1 MLTPLDNLEVLVMT
15 HGNDIGAQGMRD
27 RAHSIGQEGVPDPS
41 ESEVSRDALKA
52 ALQECKAI
60 AKNIAQ
66 DAKLEVSLG
75 EPGTGSYCQ
84 YGGPSGLRIDR
95 VKRNIVIDPQHL
107 LDEGNKFVIA
117 HEGMHAYL
125 TRSAFDYHVQK
136 ALKKGCDPEAL
147 YAEVGF
153 ASLLNFLEDC
163 GGNDWLT
170 THYPVFEEPEQKLY
184 NRMLHAENPE
194 MHTGET
200 QAVTAR
206 LGFYPRFAQ
215 FGSELMKRWHTDA
228 YSTTLNP
235 AVEDALSAQQANAD
249 AFIAAFPQSQTSTD
263 GQRDALFCKR
273 FLIAANKI
281 MPTLRKLIDQDKA
294 QAALQQLANQ
304 QAASGQPGQPDGQQ
318 TQQGG
323 QQSQPGQ
330 SDGQQTQ
337 QGGQQSQ
344 PGQQQ
349 PDGAPSPGSAGASGA
364 SAGSFELSPGTKA
377 EIDQKTAEHREKL
390 REQLNQQLDE
400 LEKHLGL
407 QGGNPKT
414 GADAQAK
421 DPSQRIKDLQ
431 KAIDER
437 FDGQEDVDAKADAD
451 RYLNSLKE
459 LSESIDS
466 QAAPI
471 EELSP
476 DAQQEL
482 QEIYDGLSQGEKRSL
497 EEKAEELLN
506 DFEDAI
512 REGLEGKTQQDPAP
526 THRQQKQAKED
537 AKRAAT
543 LRKQIED
550 TIKRAEEERRSRLS
564 EWDAAREDVG
574 EFITKL
580 HSRLERVLRPAV
592 PEWETGHSTGN
603 RISPSAAMQAKADP
617 RLKGKM
623 WEQRSMPIERSFVFS
638 LLVDNSGSMGS
649 SKKYLHARRCAVLLS
664 EVLTRLQVPYEISIF
679 SNGSEVLKHFDK
691 KPKKA
696 EKNQIAAAINGNG
709 GGTEDYKA
717 IQQCVTTL
725 ATRSEENKFL
735 IVLTDGGSNDSTEL
749 VKTLQDALRSNI
761 RVVGLGVGDETSDVD
776 EYYPLGRGGLTLD
789 AKDKENALGPY
800 FANLLEEILK
810 NPEQVVSKALRKSNT
825 TNGNG
830 DGGEDA

>member
-1 MLTPLDNLEVLVMT
+1 MTHCKDLTTEERRDRVYSTGLEVSP
-15 HGNDIGAQGMRD
+15 GPGA
-27 RAHSIGQEGVPDPS
+27 S
-41 ESEVSRDALKA
+41 EISREALEA
-52 ALQECKAI
+52 EFQVCRAI

-75 EPGTGSYCQ
+75 KPGTGSVCQ
-84 YGGPSGLRIDR
+84 YGGPSGLRFNR
-95 VKRNIVIDPQHL
+95 VKRTIVIDPLHL
-107 LDEGNKFVIA
+107 LDEGNKFIIA
-117 HEGMHAYL
+117 HEGMHAYV
-125 TRSAFDYHVQK
+125 TRSPFDHYVRR
-136 ALKKGCDPEAL
+136 ALKKCCDPEAL
-147 YAEVGF
+147 YAEIGF
-153 ASLLNFLEDC
+153 ASLLNFMEDC

-170 THYPVFEEPEQKLY
+170 TNYPAFEEGEQKLY

-194 MHTGET
+194 LHTPESK
-200 QAVTAR
+200 AVTAI

-215 FGSELMKRWHTDA
+215 FGSELMKRWHTGA

-235 AVEDALSAQQANAD
+235 AVEEALSAQQANAD

-263 GQRDALFCKR
+263 GERDALFCKR

-281 MPTLRKLIDQDKA
+281 MPTLRKLIDKDKA

-323 QQSQPGQ
+323 R
-330 SDGQQTQ
+330 
-337 QGGQQSQ
+337 QSQ

-349 PDGAPSPGSAGASGA
+349 SDGAPSPGSGGASGA

-377 EIDQKTAEHREKL
+377 EIDRKTAEHRERL
-390 REQLNQQLDE
+390 REQLNDQLDE

-407 QGGNPKT
+407 QGGDPKT
-414 GADAQAK
+414 GAEAQSK

-459 LSESIDS
+459 LNESIDS
-466 QAAPI
+466 QSVPI
-471 EELSP
+471 EQLSP
-476 DAQQEL
+476 EAQQEL
-482 QEIYDGLSQGEKRSL
+482 QEIYDGLSQGERRLL
-497 EEKAEELLN
+497 EEKAEQLLKEV
-506 DFEDAI
+506 EDAI

-526 THRQQKQAKED
+526 THRQQKQAKEE

-543 LRKQIED
+543 VREQIED
-550 TIKRAEEERRSRLS
+550 DIKRAEEERRSRLS

-574 EFITKL
+574 AFITRL

-603 RISPSAAMQAKADP
+603 KITPATAMQAKADP
-617 RLKGKM
+617 RLRGSI

-638 LLVDNSGSMGS
+638 LLVDNSGSMSMGIPE
-649 SKKYLHARRCAVLLS
+649 KYLHARRCAVLLS
-664 EVLTRLQVPYEISIF
+664 EVLTRLQVPFEISIF

-691 KPKKA
+691 KPKKE

-709 GGTEDYKA
+709 GGTEDYRA
-717 IQQCVTTL
+717 IQQCVSTL
-725 ATRSEENKFL
+725 AVRGEENKFL
-735 IVLTDGGSNDSTEL
+735 IVLTDGESSEPTEL
-749 VKTLQDALRSNI
+749 NKALKTALQSNI
-761 RVVGLGVGDETSDVD
+761 RVVGLGVGGETRDVD
-776 EYYPLGRGGLTLD
+776 KYYPLGRGGLTLD
-789 AKDKENALGPY
+789 PKDKENELGSY
-800 FANLLEEILK
+800 FAKLLEEILK
-810 NPEQVVSKALRKSNT
+810 NPEQAVSKALRKSNT

>member
-1 MLTPLDNLEVLVMT
+1 MT
-15 HGNDIGAQGMRD
+15 HGNDVAGPKTRD
-27 RAHSIGQEGVPDPS
+27 RVYSAGPEGLPDPS
-41 ESEVSRDALKA
+41 ASEISREALEAKF
-52 ALQECKAI
+52 QELKAI
-60 AKNIAQ
+60 AKNIAL
-66 DAKLEVSLG
+66 DARLDVSLG
-75 EPGTGSYCQ
+75 EPGKGSYCQ
-84 YGGPSGLRIDR
+84 YGGPSGVRVDR
-95 VKRNIVIDPQHL
+95 VKRSVLIDPQHL

-117 HEGMHAYL
+117 HEGMHAYV

-136 ALKKGCDPEAL
+136 ALQKGCDPEAL
-147 YAEVGF
+147 YAELGF

-170 THYPVFEEPEQKLY
+170 TNYPAFEEAEQKLY
-184 NRMLHAENPE
+184 DRMLHAENPE
-194 MHTGET
+194 MHTDET
-200 QAVTAR
+200 EAVTAR

-215 FGSELMKRWHTDA
+215 FGSEVMKRWHTGA

-235 AVEDALSAQQANAD
+235 AVEEALKAQQANAD
-249 AFIAAFPQSQTSTD
+249 AFIKEFPQGQTSTESE
-263 GQRDALFCKR
+263 RDARFCKR
-273 FLIAANKI
+273 FLIAANKV
-281 MPTLRKLIDQDKA
+281 MPTLRQLIDQDKA

-304 QAASGQPGQPDGQQ
+304 QTASGQQEQQDDQQ
-318 TQQGG
+318 TGQSG
-323 QQSQPGQ
+323 QQSQRDQ
-330 SDGQQTQ
+330 H
-337 QGGQQSQ
+337 Q
-344 PGQQQ
+344 PCE
-349 PDGAPSPGSAGASGA
+349 APSPGSGGASGT
-364 SAGSFELSPGTKA
+364 SAGSQELSPKTIA

-390 REQLNQQLDE
+390 REQLNDQLDE

-407 QGGNPKT
+407 QGSDPKT
-414 GADAQAK
+414 GADAHSK

-431 KAIDER
+431 KAIEER
-437 FDGQEDVDAKADAD
+437 FDGQEDVDAKADAE

-459 LSESIDS
+459 LNESIDS

-482 QEIYDGLSQGEKRSL
+482 QEIYDGLSQAEKNSL
-497 EEKAEELLN
+497 EEKAEEILK

-526 THRQQKQAKED
+526 THRQQKQVKED

-550 TIKRAEEERRSRLS
+550 DIKRAEEERRSRLS

-574 EFITKL
+574 AFITKL

-603 RISPSAAMQAKADP
+603 KITPSTAMQAKADP
-617 RLKGKM
+617 KLRGQM
-623 WEQRSMPIERSFVFS
+623 WEQRSLPIERSFVFS
-638 LLVDNSGSMGS
+638 LLVDNSGSMGGS
-649 SKKYLHARRCAVLLS
+649 EKYLHARRCGVLLS
-664 EVLTRLQVPYEISIF
+664 EVLTRLQVPFEISIF

-691 KPKKA
+691 KPQKA

-709 GGTEDYKA
+709 GVTEDYKA
-717 IQQCVTTL
+717 IQQCVSTL
-725 ATRSEENKFL
+725 AVRGEENKFL
-735 IVLTDGGSNDSTEL
+735 IVLTDGGSNDPTEL

-761 RVVGLGVGDETSDVD
+761 RVVGLGVGGQTSDVD

-789 AKDKENALGPY
+789 PKDKENALGPY
-800 FANLLEEILK
+800 FAKLLEEILK
-810 NPEQVVSKALRKSNT
+810 NPGQVVSKALRKNNT
-825 TNGNG
+825 TNENG